1 MLAVRQFDK
10 SAGRCGAPPKPA
22 LSPTSNNVLI
32 GDKKPMLLGDFW
44 NAHRRGKHTHSM
56 RCVQGSPNVIC
67 NGKPIVF
74 TTAALSCGDMAAQ
87 GCPTVTV
94 N

>member
-1 MLAVRQFDK
+1 MLSVRQGDM

-22 LSPTSNNVLI
+22 LSSSSHNILV

-44 NAHRRGKHTHSM
+44 NVHRRGKHTHPM
-56 RCVQGSPNVIC
+56 YCVQGSPNVIC
-67 NGKPIVF
+67 NSKPMVF

-87 GCPTVTV
+87 GCSNVTI

>member
-1 MLAVRQFDK
+1 MLSVRQGDR

-22 LSPTSNNVLI
+22 LSPSSNNILV

-44 NAHRRGKHTHSM
+44 NVHRRGKHTHPM
-56 RCVQGSPNVIC
+56 YCVQGSPNVIC
-67 NGKPIVF
+67 NGKPMVF

-87 GCPTVTV
+87 GCSNVTI